1 MAVCKICEVLEVKDR
16 HETGVC
22 AACRRSLGI
31 RAMPPPRRPAAPCQ
45 RCSSLRFVR
54 VVPREV
60 TTVAGIEQNVQ
71 QAAPMALSYP
81 RETLLGYRREG
92 TINPVAIASGVGV
105 LETYVC
111 TACGFVEWYCQ
122 DPDRIP
128 IGPEHMSDIVDFT
141 PDSPYR

>member
-1 MAVCKICEVLEVKDR
+1 MEKCKVCGLIDVVD
-16 HETGVC
+16 ETTAC
-22 AACRRSLGI
+22 ASCREALGI
-31 RAMPPPRRPAAPCQ
+31 RPLPPPRRPAAPCA
-45 RCSSLRFVR
+45 RCRAWRFVR

-60 TTVAGIEQNVQ
+60 TARAGLDTNLQ

-81 RETLLGYRREG
+81 RKVALGFWSAGEV
-92 TINPVAIASGVGV
+92 NPVEISEGVGV

-111 TACGFVEWYCQ
+111 AACGFVEWYCQ

-128 IGPEHMSDIVDFT
+128 IGPEYMSDVVDYT